1 MVSSADGLPLKASP
15 YENSELDE
23 RHIRRGLQ
31 RERFYPVFQPIV
43 RFPTHSI
50 AGFEVLARW
59 NDAELGVVPPTRFIP
74 VAEQAGLIPEL
85 TSQIIRSA
93 CAVAAEWKYQ
103 FRLAFNISP
112 LQFQDARLPAQIETA
127 VLPSGFPLSRI
138 QLEITES
145 AVIDDLSAAR
155 AAINRLKDLG
165 AQVVLDDFGTGFS
178 SLTRLQALPFDKIKI
193 DRSFVNSM
201 AVSRESRKIVSAIIG
216 LGQSLGMPVVA
227 EGIETM
233 RQLRML
239 LHFGCNFGQGYLFSK
254 PLAAEKVPAVIW
266 LIGAQAEDPSPL
278 DLSYNQRLAQLRAIY
293 SSAPIALCFVD
304 RNQRVVDANARY
316 AELIEIPVEELT
328 GRRIEEVIPQSD
340 SGALSDLARAVAGK
354 CSAPREWVMPDGRH
368 TVLATIACARD
379 EGKEIVGLV
388 IALIDI
394 TRYK

>member
-1 MVSSADGLPLKASP
+1 MVSTGDVLPLKPAVADDST
-15 YENSELDE
+15 LDE
-23 RHIRRGLQ
+23 RHVLRGLQ
-31 RERFYPVFQPIV
+31 RGRFYPVFQPIV

-59 NDAELGVVPPTRFIP
+59 NDAELGAVPPTRFIP
-74 VAEQAGLIPEL
+74 VAERAGLIPEL
-85 TSQIIRSA
+85 TSQIISSA
-93 CAVAAEWKYQ
+93 CTVAAEWKYQ

-112 LQFQDARLPAQIETA
+112 LQFQDARLPVQIEAA
-127 VLPSGFPLSRI
+127 VHSSGFPLSRI

-145 AVIDDLSAAR
+145 AVIDDLAAAR

-193 DRSFVNSM
+193 DRGFVSSM
-201 AVSRESRKIVSAIIG
+201 ALSRESRKIVSAIIG

-328 GRRIEEVIPQSD
+328 GRRIEEVIPEAD
-340 SGALSDLARAVAGK
+340 PGALADLARAVAGK

-379 EGKEIVGLV
+379 EGHEIAGLV

>member
-1 MVSSADGLPLKASP
+1 MGSTEDALPLKTAVAEDSA
-15 YENSELDE
+15 LDE

-31 RERFYPVFQPIV
+31 RGGFYPVFQPIV

-59 NDAELGVVPPTRFIP
+59 NDAELGAVPPTRFVP

-93 CAVAAEWKYQ
+93 CTVAAEWKYQ

-112 LQFQDARLPAQIETA
+112 LQFQDARLPAQIEA
-127 VLPSGFPLSRI
+127 AARPSRFPLSRI

-155 AAINRLKDLG
+155 AAINRLKNLG

-193 DRSFVNSM
+193 DRSFVSSM
-201 AVSRESRKIVSAIIG
+201 AASRESRKIVSAIIG

-254 PLAAEKVPAVIW
+254 PLAADKVPAVIW

-340 SGALSDLARAVAGK
+340 PGALSDLARAVAGK
-354 CSAPREWVMPDGRH
+354 GSAPREWVMPDGRH

-379 EGKEIVGLV
+379 EGHEIAGLV